1 MVEATFEQA
10 YPIAV
15 RAAKV
20 RATAAVASG
29 AIPVSDRED
38 IEQEGV
44 TACWRALP
52 KYDPC
57 RASLRTF
64 IERVVGNHITSLV
77 RSARRIPVSTPLAEA
92 PPQLTDSDARRC
104 EFAVDLE
111 RLSCKIAARDQQI
124 VFLLLD
130 HSPVEVSRMIGLSN
144 SGVHERLAQL
154 RPTFRRCSLVLDGRP
169 R

>member
-77 RSARRIPVSTPLAEA
+77 RSARRIPASLPLTEA
-92 PPQLTDSDARRC
+92 PPQMTDSDTRRC
-104 EFAVDLE
+104 EFQVDLE
-111 RLSCKIAARDQQI
+111 RLSRKIAARDQQI
-124 VFLLLD
+124 VFLLLN
-130 HSPVEVSRMIGLSN
+130 HSPAEVSRMIGLSS
-144 SGVHERLAQL
+144 SGVHQRLAEL
-154 RPTFRRCSLVLDGRP
+154 RPTFRRHSLVLDGRP

>member
-44 TACWRALP
+44 TACWRALS

-64 IERVVGNHITSLV
+64 IERVVANHITSLV
-77 RSARRIPVSTPLAEA
+77 RSARRTPVALPLTEA
-92 PPQLTDSDARRC
+92 PPQLADSDARGC
-104 EFAVDLE
+104 EFRVDLE
-111 RLSCKIAARDQQI
+111 RVSAEIAARDQQI
-124 VFLLLD
+124 VFLVLE
-130 HSPVEVSRMIGLSN
+130 HSPAEVSRMIGLST
-144 SGVHERLAQL
+144 SRVHQRLAGL
-154 RPTFRRCSLVLDGRP
+154 RPVFERSRLVLDGRP
-169 R
+169 Q

>member
-64 IERVVGNHITSLV
+64 IERVVANHITSLV
-77 RSARRIPVSTPLAEA
+77 RSARRIPVSMPLSDA
-92 PPQLTDSDARRC
+92 PPQLAGSDARRC
-104 EFAVDLE
+104 EFEVDLE
-111 RLSCKIAARDQQI
+111 RLSSRIGSRDQQI
-124 VFLLLD
+124 VFLLLN
-130 HSPVEVSRMIGLSN
+130 HSPAEVGRMIGLSS

-154 RPTFRRCSLVLDGRP
+154 RPIFRRSSLVLEGRP